1 MVIGKPVHIVVATP
15 GRLSELLDD
24 DDVLSF
30 RDMSRLKFLVVDEAD
45 RMMEDGHFP
54 EVSVVVDRYDDDDDD
69 DNDDDDDD
77 EDDEDDGDDG
87 DDDDDDDDDDV
98 YDNDDDDNNN
108 NER

>member
-1 MVIGKPVHIVVATP
+1 MDLGKPVHIVVATP

-30 RDMSRLKFLVVDEAD
+30 RDMSRLEFLVVDEAD

-54 EVSVVVDRYDDDDDD
+54 EVSVVVDRYDD
-69 DNDDDDDD
+69 
-77 EDDEDDGDDG
+77 E

-98 YDNDDDDNNN
+98 YDNDDDGDDDNNN
-108 NER
+108 NE

>member
-1 MVIGKPVHIVVATP
+1 MVATP

-69 DNDDDDDD
+69 D
-77 EDDEDDGDDG
+77 
-87 DDDDDDDDDDV
+87 DDV

>member
-1 MVIGKPVHIVVATP
+1 MVLGKPVHIVVATP

-54 EVSVVVDRYDDDDDD
+54 EVSVVVDR
-69 DNDDDDDD
+69 
-77 EDDEDDGDDG
+77 
-87 DDDDDDDDDDV
+87 
-98 YDNDDDDNNN
+98 
-108 NER
+108 

>member
-1 MVIGKPVHIVVATP
+1 MVLGKPVHIVVATP

-69 DNDDDDDD
+69 DDEDENDD
-77 EDDEDDGDDG
+77 
-87 DDDDDDDDDDV
+87 
-98 YDNDDDDNNN
+98 YDNDDDDYGNDNNN
-108 NER
+108 NNNNNNYE

>member
-1 MVIGKPVHIVVATP
+1 MDLGKPVHIVVATP

-69 DNDDDDDD
+69 DDEDENDD
-77 EDDEDDGDDG
+77 
-87 DDDDDDDDDDV
+87 
-98 YDNDDDDNNN
+98 YDNDDDDYGNDNNN
-108 NER
+108 NNNNNNYE